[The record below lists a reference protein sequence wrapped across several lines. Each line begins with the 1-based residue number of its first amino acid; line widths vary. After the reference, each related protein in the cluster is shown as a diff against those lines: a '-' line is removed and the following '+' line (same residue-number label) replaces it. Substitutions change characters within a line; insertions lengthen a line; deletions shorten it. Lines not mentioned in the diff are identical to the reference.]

1 MKVKKSFFWFILG
14 LLAFV
19 AANDSVAI
27 VVYQYYVA
35 SISKNDLI
43 RSMLFTVGLGIL
55 PSIGI
60 MAQSAD
66 EIIRELKK

>member
-1 MKVKKSFFWFILG
+1 MRAKKSFFWFILG
-14 LLAFV
+14 LLMFV
-19 AANDSVAI
+19 AANDLIAI
-27 VVYQYYVA
+27 VAYQFYVA

-43 RSMLFTVGLGIL
+43 RDILFTVGLGIL